1 MSEQGELGSE
11 GSGEGGE
18 APERVTRD
26 VYGNRKFDAIPDAD
40 DDDWEFPSD
49 EEEYEEAVTELQA
62 AMPGLQDKLIR
73 HPDHMHHAHK
83 GGWSSP
89 DHTAK
94 AREAPVLPLQPG
106 RTYEV
111 TSPPLDDW
119 GYFSVRVSKPDAEK
133 LTVTLNRLRNDC
145 DPCLFVRR
153 GAKPTQE
160 VYDKCTYQTWS
171 TNARQHEVVVEGLQV
186 AV

>member
-1 MSEQGELGSE
+1 M
-11 GSGEGGE
+11 
-18 APERVTRD
+18 
-26 VYGNRKFDAIPDAD
+26 
-40 DDDWEFPSD
+40 
-49 EEEYEEAVTELQA
+49 
-62 AMPGLQDKLIR
+62 
-73 HPDHMHHAHK
+73 
-83 GGWSSP
+83 
-89 DHTAK
+89 
-94 AREAPVLPLQPG
+94 
-106 RTYEV
+106 
-111 TSPPLDDW
+111 TSLPLDDW